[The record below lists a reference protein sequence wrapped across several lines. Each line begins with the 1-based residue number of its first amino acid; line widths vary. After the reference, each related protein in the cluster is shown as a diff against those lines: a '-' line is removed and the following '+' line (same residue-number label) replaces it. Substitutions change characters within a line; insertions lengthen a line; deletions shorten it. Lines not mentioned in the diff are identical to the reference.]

1 MSARVGT
8 PDTMTAPARTATTA
22 APPATPTIHV
32 AVGSNLQPEVHVPAA
47 LGRLRRA
54 FGAVRCSPF
63 YETPALDRPEQPAY
77 WNGVVALASNL
88 DRAAITR
95 RLHAIETAE
104 GRIRTADKWAA
115 RTLDLDILSWRGQWS
130 DELRTRPFL
139 ARAVADLGDLPA
151 GFATP
156 ARAWPVVWRPQAEP

>member
-1 MSARVGT
+1 MSARIGT
-8 PDTMTAPARTATTA
+8 PDTMTAPARTASLK
-22 APPATPTIHV
+22 PTIHV
-32 AVGSNLQPEVHVPAA
+32 AVGSNLQPDVHVPAA
-47 LGRLRRA
+47 LEHLRRA

-63 YETPALDRPEQPAY
+63 YETPAMDRPDQPAY
-77 WNGVVALASNL
+77 WNGVVALTSNL
-88 DRAAITR
+88 GRAAITR

-104 GRIRTADKWAA
+104 GRIRTSDKWAA

-139 ARAVADLGDLPA
+139 AQAVAELGDLPA

-156 ARAWPVVWRPQAEP
+156 GRAWPVVWRPQAEP